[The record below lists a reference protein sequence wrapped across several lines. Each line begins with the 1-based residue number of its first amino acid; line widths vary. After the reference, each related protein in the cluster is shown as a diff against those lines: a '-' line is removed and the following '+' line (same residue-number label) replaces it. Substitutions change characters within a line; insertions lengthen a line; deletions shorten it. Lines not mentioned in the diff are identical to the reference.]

1 MTQKTFFSRTPDNLV
16 LSLNIYYW
24 PLISKD
30 SPITIPPNLTNMF
43 VSLFRRFERYRK
55 YQKLDTDIFLCHAVV
70 KVPSLSLVYP
80 CNYWFDTTRSQPKN
94 DLFRSKATQ
103 THSSIVLR
111 STNRNFSKKGR
122 LNFEKINE
130 FALKLNL

>member
-1 MTQKTFFSRTPDNLV
+1 MSNCLEAGTKRKVFYDPKDLFSRTPDNLV

-30 SPITIPPNLTNMF
+30 SPITIFSNLTNMF
-43 VSLFRRFERYRK
+43 VNLFRRFERYRK
-55 YQKLDTDIFLCHAVV
+55 YQKLVKEIFLCHAVV

-94 DLFRSKATQ
+94 DSFSIQGYSFL
-103 THSSIVLR
+103 HCSSEY
-111 STNRNFSKKGR
+111 K
-122 LNFEKINE
+122 
-130 FALKLNL
+130 